1 MNIEKTMP
9 KRVSA
14 PNIHVSNLVM
24 RTDWKLLKKQK
35 TWLAAQQG
43 KEADGLLHFLDSI
56 QDMLV
61 DKFGFDE
68 NKIFQ
73 FPKEKQ

>member
-1 MNIEKTMP
+1 MNIERTQP

-35 TWLAAQQG
+35 TWLSQQQC
-43 KEADGLLHFLDSI
+43 KEAEGLLAFLDSI

-61 DKFGFDE
+61 DKFGFEE